1 MVSLFVEE
9 LGAVGPKNN
18 VNFHPQSLYFLI
30 TQDDTPSVASGLVV
44 AVFKVIGPTAGVPV
58 LNLDR
63 TITLWLEFVGLDDSR
78 LYKAHTAFAM
88 PRGCKTEEAGLRLEE
103 RDDAWCHL
111 RHGAS

>member
-88 PRGCKTEEAGLRLEE
+88 PRGGKTEEAGLRLEE
-103 RDDAWCHL
+103 RDGPRCHL
-111 RHGAS
+111 RHGTS